1 MTGGEI
7 QLKGNAQN
15 YLGSSFPG
23 NKIGMTTVA
32 VLTGPLGKSELEKKA
47 DIVLNS
53 ISEIPSLLQKL

>member
-1 MTGGEI
+1 MVGDSMADI
-7 QLKGNAQN
+7 D
-15 YLGSSFPG
+15 SG

-32 VLTGPLGKSELEKKA
+32 VLTGPLGRSELEKKA